1 MNTNPLNPIL
11 SGFYYRDPIIRINF
25 LFSFLANLSL
35 WLILIGQAK
44 NFDELISLHYNIYF
58 GIDLVGYWY
67 QIFLLPILGL
77 GFFII
82 NFMIASIIY
91 NREKILS
98 YFLAGTSS
106 FVQIILTTSAIF
118 IILIN
123 L

>member
-11 SGFYYRDPIIRINF
+11 SGFYYRDPLIRINF

-35 WLILIGQAK
+35 WLILIWQAR

-58 GIDLVGYWY
+58 GIDLLGYWY